1 MKNSLTGESLGYRI
15 SSTSDGPVWGDGSL
29 GTGMVT
35 GTGTGAVQS
44 VPIFGSVPKQT
55 TPSPGDYKDTV
66 TATIY
71 F

>member
-1 MKNSLTGESLGYRI
+1 
-15 SSTSDGPVWGDGSL
+15 
-29 GTGMVT
+29 MVT